1 MCLKIAFYFLIDHFK
16 QSNVLGSQ
24 KNHLNVAKNLICRKN
39 GRRGRHRQVSL
50 MNLCKKRLASYPLKP
65 MVRIE
70 NNLAGMVPRCTSMKL
85 ICQKLGRQ
93 GHGQFALCTFVRYF
107 SLKPMVRIENNLAG
121 MVTLG
126 HRLSSI
132 LTTVK
137 PV

>member
-1 MCLKIAFYFLIDHFK
+1 MY
-16 QSNVLGSQ
+16 
-24 KNHLNVAKNLICRKN
+24 
-39 GRRGRHRQVSL
+39 
-50 MNLCKKRLASYPLKP
+50 LCKKLFSDTMVGIENNLAGMVPRCTSMKLICQKLVRQGHGQFALCTFVRNFSLKP
-65 MVRIE
+65 MVGIE

-93 GHGQFALCTFVRYF
+93 GHGQFALCTFVRNF
-107 SLKPMVRIENNLAG
+107 SLKPMVGIENNLAG

-132 LTTVK
+132 LATVK